1 MKVTNQN
8 RSARDLCKVPWS
20 TLLKVA
26 EIHSGRASLPGNSSL
41 EAQWRTRSLTPCEEA
56 APASSSPGQTASAT
70 FKTNSEE
77 IESAT
82 APDIQVFLDVPMA
95 SVDDQL
101 LKATGSSSAPAALGH

>member
-1 MKVTNQN
+1 MK
-8 RSARDLCKVPWS
+8 
-20 TLLKVA
+20 
-26 EIHSGRASLPGNSSL
+26 I
-41 EAQWRTRSLTPCEEA
+41 
-56 APASSSPGQTASAT
+56 APSAT
-70 FKTNSEE
+70 TAVSDFEE